1 MELKIYDS
9 MSYAKCTYAIAINT
23 IKNFKE
29 RLGYGKLP
37 LVVKKMRV
45 PQQGKTLRCGF
56 FVLRYIYLLIR
67 ENSFGIE
74 TSVNWFDPEQIP
86 MWKSTLFNLMKIHKE
101 KFSNRE
107 GKL

>member
-1 MELKIYDS
+1 MVLQIYDS
-9 MSYAKCTYAIAINT
+9 SSYRKCTYAYAIT
-23 IKNFKE
+23 AIRNFKK
-29 RLGYGKLP
+29 RLGHEKLP

-45 PQQGKTLRCGF
+45 PQQGATLSCGF
-56 FVLRYIYLLIR
+56 FVLRFIYLLIR
-67 ENSFGIE
+67 ENSFEKE

-86 MWKSTLFNLMKIHKE
+86 MWKSTLFNCMKNQKE